1 MKLLSIF
8 RGMKMQLSIFRLYD
22 EIAFNIQDTGET
34 MISRNIS
41 RNKFIRRLNAALER
55 NRVVVLT
62 GPRQSGKTTLARQ
75 LVQKNTPNYFDL
87 EDPISLDRLNQPM
100 TALAP
105 LRGLVVVDEVQRRPD
120 LFPVLRVLA
129 DREGQ
134 PAKFL
139 ILGSASGDLLRQS
152 SESLAG
158 RAARLTLNGFHLSE
172 VGAGQSTTLWLRG
185 GLPRSHLARDDDES
199 FLWREQYVQDLLE
212 RDFPQWGVRTSA
224 TALRRF
230 WNMLVHYHGQVW
242 NASPPARAIG
252 VSPPTIRRYLDRLTD
267 AFMIRQLPPYHTN
280 LGKRQIKSPK
290 IYIRDSGILH
300 QLLTIKTEGDLI
312 THPALGA
319 SWEGF
324 VIEQLLTQLE
334 PNEAYFWGIHQGAEI
349 DLVLRW
355 EGRWIGVECKRK
367 DAPHITDSIRAAL
380 DELDLEHVVIVYP
393 GETPYSLNERVHV
406 MPFRMLES
414 AQEAFAQF
422 SIA

>member
-1 MKLLSIF
+1 
-8 RGMKMQLSIFRLYD
+8 
-22 EIAFNIQDTGET
+22 
-34 MISRNIS
+34 MIPRND
-41 RNKFIRRLNAALER
+41 FIKRLNAALER

-87 EDPISLDRLNQPM
+87 EDPISLDRLDQPM

-105 LRGLVVVDEVQRRPD
+105 LRGLVVVDEVQRQPD
-120 LFPVLRVLA
+120 LFPILRVLA
-129 DREGQ
+129 DRENE

-172 VGAGQSTTLWLRG
+172 VGNEQSTPLWLRG
-185 GLPRSHLARDDDES
+185 GLPQSYQAQDEDES

-230 WNMLVHYHGQVW
+230 WNMLAHYHGQVW
-242 NASPPARAIG
+242 NASPPARAMG
-252 VSPPTIRRYLDRLTD
+252 VSPPTIRRYLDLLTD
-267 AFMIRQLPPYHTN
+267 AFMIRQLPPYHAN

-300 QLLTIKTEGDLI
+300 QLLTIKTEGDLL

-324 VIEQLLTQLE
+324 VIEQLLAQLE
-334 PNEAYFWGIHQGAEI
+334 PDEAYFWGIHQGAEI
-349 DLVLRW
+349 DLVLHRG
-355 EGRWIGVECKRK
+355 GRWVGVECKRK
-367 DAPHITDSIRAAL
+367 DAPRITRSIQTAL
-380 DELDLEHVVIVYP
+380 DNLGLERVVIVYP
-393 GETPYSLNERVHV
+393 GERSYPLNEQVHV
-406 MPFRMLES
+406 MPLRMLGS
-414 AQEAFAQF
+414 AQETLAQF
-422 SIA
+422 DT

>member
-1 MKLLSIF
+1 
-8 RGMKMQLSIFRLYD
+8 
-22 EIAFNIQDTGET
+22 
-34 MISRNIS
+34 MIPRND
-41 RNKFIRRLNAALER
+41 FIKRLNAALER

-87 EDPISLDRLNQPM
+87 EDPISLDRLDQPM

-120 LFPVLRVLA
+120 LFPILRVLA
-129 DREGQ
+129 DRENE

-172 VGAGQSTTLWLRG
+172 VGTEQSTTLWLRG
-185 GLPRSHLARDDDES
+185 GFPQSHLARDDDES

-230 WNMLVHYHGQVW
+230 WNMLAHYHGQVW
-242 NASPPARAIG
+242 NASPPARAME
-252 VSPPTIRRYLDRLTD
+252 VSPPTIRRYLDLLTD

-300 QLLTIKTEGDLI
+300 QLLTIKTEGDLL

-324 VIEQLLTQLE
+324 VIEQLLAQLK
-334 PNEAYFWGIHQGAEI
+334 PDEAYFWGIHQGAEI
-349 DLVLRW
+349 DLVLHRG
-355 EGRWIGVECKRK
+355 GRWVGVECKRR
-367 DAPHITDSIRAAL
+367 DAPRITRSIQTAL
-380 DELDLEHVVIVYP
+380 DDLGLERVVIVYP
-393 GETPYSLNERVHV
+393 GERSYSLADRVHV
-406 MPFRMLES
+406 MPLRMLGS
-414 AQEAFAQF
+414 AQETLAQF
-422 SIA
+422 DT